1 VPPRIPLDAHRQR
14 RDRPA
19 HGQGHHRT
27 SHNAL
32 DGPRMVEAITALGE
46 KAGTSSG
53 GLHCMSGESRRGRR
67 NMVEEDAATR
77 IRDREGGIDDQLCYM
92 LLLFMLVVERFY
104 VFSLPSSTR
113 FSWNVGYERIN
124 NYDLSS
130 TILCLNLRIFTFMN
144 TTF

>member
-1 VPPRIPLDAHRQR
+1 
-14 RDRPA
+14 
-19 HGQGHHRT
+19 
-27 SHNAL
+27 
-32 DGPRMVEAITALGE
+32 MVEAITALGE